1 MWSADTLG
9 VLKIF
14 SEEISG
20 QNYFHNS
27 KKQLFAFS
35 NWVDI
40 ELTVQKQYSVMSKTA
55 GLSQSLHRSVPKSGG
70 EGVHL
75 SVLDEL
81 VKSIDF

>member
-1 MWSADTLG
+1 
-9 VLKIF
+9 
-14 SEEISG
+14 
-20 QNYFHNS
+20 
-27 KKQLFAFS
+27 
-35 NWVDI
+35 
-40 ELTVQKQYSVMSKTA
+40 MSKTA